1 MEKINDDHSDC
12 TSQQSSTIKAQ
23 TQLKFNNVRATESD
37 VVQGLSDKDTTLF
50 LTSIGAS
57 DADNKAVVWSHIMD
71 NENNDNT
78 GAN

>member
-1 MEKINDDHSDC
+1 MNDEHSDY
-12 TSQQSSTIKAQ
+12 TSQQPSTIEAQ
-23 TQLKFNNVRATESD
+23 TQFKFNNVRATESD
-37 VVQGLSDKDTTLF
+37 VVQGLGNKDATLF
-50 LTSIGAS
+50 LTGVGAS